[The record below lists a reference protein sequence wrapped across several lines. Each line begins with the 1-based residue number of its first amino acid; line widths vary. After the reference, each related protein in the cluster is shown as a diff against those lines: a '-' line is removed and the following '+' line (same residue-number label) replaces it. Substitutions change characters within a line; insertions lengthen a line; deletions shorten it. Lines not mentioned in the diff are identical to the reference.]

1 MDLMKRCRVLLLAGI
16 LALTGA
22 VPVLADYTS
31 WQDPQYDFSKVRT
44 VYMAQLDMSGYRLQN
59 LAKKQ
64 KMVDHF
70 RTRAGKTKLKN
81 AKLVLEPVSQPRAL
95 LPGEKT
101 AEPAAEAKAAQEQAL
116 EKQLAPAISGTEGQ
130 VTIPQAALD
139 VKADVYILPRLDC
152 CAVSSYLV
160 PAHTEWVTD
169 EIPESWRDDRG
180 HWHTYY
186 HEVTYP
192 QYYPDYYVPYT
203 SVSLQ
208 FQWFDTKT
216 GKLVASS
223 QDARDRGSENN
234 PMDIYDRILDRFFKN
249 MRSTLNK

>member
-1 MDLMKRCRVLLLAGI
+1 MDLMKRCRILLLAGC
-16 LALTGA
+16 LALGGA
-22 VPVLADYTS
+22 VPALADYTS
-31 WQDPQYDFSKVRT
+31 WQDPQYEFSKVRT
-44 VYMAQLDMSGYRLQN
+44 VYMAQMDMSGYGLQN

-70 RTRAGKTKLKN
+70 RTRAAKAKLKT

-95 LPGEKT
+95 LPGEKPAVPEKET
-101 AEPAAEAKAAQEQAL
+101 EPARQQAP
-116 EKQLAPAISGTEGQ
+116 EKQPEARDEGQ

-139 VKADVYILPRLDC
+139 AKADLYILPRMDY

-160 PAHTEWVTD
+160 PAHTEWRTD
-169 EIPESWRDDRG
+169 EIPESWRDDHG
-180 HWHTYY
+180 HWHTFYRT
-186 HEVTYP
+186 VTYP
-192 QYYPDYYVPYT
+192 EYYPDSYVPYT
-203 SVSLQ
+203 AVSIQ

-223 QDARDRGSENN
+223 QDARARGSENN

-249 MRSTLNK
+249 MKTTLNK

>member
-1 MDLMKRCRVLLLAGI
+1 MDLMKRCRVLLLAGC

-22 VPVLADYTS
+22 VPALADYTS
-31 WQDPQYDFSKVRT
+31 WQDPQYDFSNVKT
-44 VYMAQLDMSGYRLQN
+44 VYMAQMDMSGYGLQN

-70 RTRAGKTKLKN
+70 NTRAAKTKLKK
-81 AKLVLEPVSQPRAL
+81 AKLVVEPVSQPRAL
-95 LPGEKT
+95 LPGEKPAVPEKE
-101 AEPAAEAKAAQEQAL
+101 AEPARQQAL
-116 EKQLAPAISGTEGQ
+116 EKQLEPSKTNDATQ

-139 VKADVYILPRLDC
+139 AKADVYILPRMDS

-160 PAHTEWVTD
+160 PAHTEWRTD
-169 EIPESWRDDRG
+169 EIPESWRDDDG
-180 HWHTYY
+180 HWHTFYRT
-186 HEVTYP
+186 VTYP
-192 QYYPDYYVPYT
+192 EYYPDSYVLYT
-203 SVSLQ
+203 AVSVQ

-223 QDARDRGSENN
+223 QDARARGSENN

-249 MRSTLNK
+249 MKTILNK

>member
-1 MDLMKRCRVLLLAGI
+1 MDLMKRCRVLLLAGC

-22 VPVLADYTS
+22 VPALADYTS
-31 WQDPQYDFSKVRT
+31 WQDPQYDFSNVKT
-44 VYMAQLDMSGYRLQN
+44 VYMAQMDMSGYGLQN

-70 RTRAGKTKLKN
+70 NTRAAKTKLKK
-81 AKLVLEPVSQPRAL
+81 AKLVVEPVSQPRAL
-95 LPGEKT
+95 LPGEKPAVPEKE
-101 AEPAAEAKAAQEQAL
+101 AELARQQAL
-116 EKQLAPAISGTEGQ
+116 EKQLEPSKTNDATQ

-139 VKADVYILPRLDC
+139 AKADVYILPRMDS

-160 PAHTEWVTD
+160 PAHTEWRTD
-169 EIPESWRDDRG
+169 EIPESWRDDDG
-180 HWHTYY
+180 HWHTFYRT
-186 HEVTYP
+186 VTYP
-192 QYYPDYYVPYT
+192 EYYPDSYVPYT
-203 SVSLQ
+203 AVSVQ

-223 QDARDRGSENN
+223 QDARARGSENN

-249 MRSTLNK
+249 MKTILNK

>member
-1 MDLMKRCRVLLLAGI
+1 MDLMKRCRVLLLAGC

-22 VPVLADYTS
+22 VPALADYTS
-31 WQDPQYDFSKVRT
+31 WQDPQYDFSNVKT
-44 VYMAQLDMSGYRLQN
+44 VYMAQMDMSGYGLQN

-70 RTRAGKTKLKN
+70 NTRAAKTKLKK
-81 AKLVLEPVSQPRAL
+81 AKLVVEPVSQPRAL
-95 LPGEKT
+95 LPGEKPAVPEKE
-101 AEPAAEAKAAQEQAL
+101 AEPARQQAL
-116 EKQLAPAISGTEGQ
+116 EKQLEPSKTNDATQ

-139 VKADVYILPRLDC
+139 AKADVYILPRMDS

-160 PAHTEWVTD
+160 SAHTEWRTD
-169 EIPESWRDDRG
+169 EIPESWRDDDG
-180 HWHTYY
+180 HWHTFYRT
-186 HEVTYP
+186 VTYP
-192 QYYPDYYVPYT
+192 EYYPDSYVPYT
-203 SVSLQ
+203 AVSVQ

-223 QDARDRGSENN
+223 QDARARGSENN

-249 MRSTLNK
+249 MKTILNK

>member
-1 MDLMKRCRVLLLAGI
+1 MDLIKRCRVLLLAGC

-22 VPVLADYTS
+22 VPALADYTS
-31 WQDPQYDFSKVRT
+31 WQDPQYDFSKVKT
-44 VYMAQLDMSGYRLQN
+44 VYMAQLDMSGYRMQN
-59 LAKKQ
+59 TAKKQ

-70 RTRAGKTKLKN
+70 NTKAAKTKLKK
-81 AKLVLEPVSQPRAL
+81 AKLVVEPVSQPRAL
-95 LPGEKT
+95 LPGEKKADT
-101 AEPAAEAKAAQEQAL
+101 AATAKTAQQQAL
-116 EKQLAPAISGTEGQ
+116 EKQLETTDSTQ

-139 VKADVYILPRLDC
+139 AKADVYILPRLDY

-169 EIPESWRDDRG
+169 EIPESWRDDHG

-186 HEVTYP
+186 HEIAYP

-223 QDARDRGSENN
+223 QDARARGSENN

-249 MRSTLNK
+249 LKTTLNQ

>member
-1 MDLMKRCRVLLLAGI
+1 MDLMKRCRVLLLAGC

-22 VPVLADYTS
+22 VPALADYTS
-31 WQDPQYDFSKVRT
+31 WQDPQYDFSNVKT
-44 VYMAQLDMSGYRLQN
+44 VYMAQMDMSGYGLQN

-70 RTRAGKTKLKN
+70 NTRAAKTKLKK
-81 AKLVLEPVSQPRAL
+81 AKLVVEPVSQPRAL
-95 LPGEKT
+95 LPGEKPAVPEKE
-101 AEPAAEAKAAQEQAL
+101 AEPARQQAM
-116 EKQLAPAISGTEGQ
+116 EKQLEPSKTNDATQ

-139 VKADVYILPRLDC
+139 AKADVYILPRMDS

-160 PAHTEWVTD
+160 PAHTEWRTD
-169 EIPESWRDDRG
+169 EIPESWRDDDG
-180 HWHTYY
+180 HWHTFYRT
-186 HEVTYP
+186 VTYP
-192 QYYPDYYVPYT
+192 EYYPDSYVPYT
-203 SVSLQ
+203 AVSVQ

-223 QDARDRGSENN
+223 QDARARGSENN

-249 MRSTLNK
+249 MKTILNK

>member
-1 MDLMKRCRVLLLAGI
+1 MDLMKRCRVLLLAGC

-22 VPVLADYTS
+22 VPALADYTS
-31 WQDPQYDFSKVRT
+31 WQDPQYDFSNVKT
-44 VYMAQLDMSGYRLQN
+44 VYMAQMDMSGYGLQN

-70 RTRAGKTKLKN
+70 NTRAAKTKLKK
-81 AKLVLEPVSQPRAL
+81 AKLVVEPVSQPRAL
-95 LPGEKT
+95 LPGEKPAVPEKE
-101 AEPAAEAKAAQEQAL
+101 AEPARQQAL
-116 EKQLAPAISGTEGQ
+116 EKQLEPSKTNDATQ

-139 VKADVYILPRLDC
+139 AKADVYILPRMDS

-160 PAHTEWVTD
+160 PAHTEWRTD
-169 EIPESWRDDRG
+169 EIPESWRDDDG
-180 HWHTYY
+180 HGHTFYRT
-186 HEVTYP
+186 VTYP
-192 QYYPDYYVPYT
+192 EYYPDSYVPYT
-203 SVSLQ
+203 AVSVQ

-223 QDARDRGSENN
+223 QDARARGSENN

-249 MRSTLNK
+249 MKTILNK

>member
-31 WQDPQYDFSKVRT
+31 WQDPQYDFSKVKT

-81 AKLVLEPVSQPRAL
+81 AKLVLEPVTQPRAL
-95 LPGEKT
+95 LPGDKKADTDKT
-101 AEPAAEAKAAQEQAL
+101 GQTAQLQAL
-116 EKQLAPAISGTEGQ
+116 EKQLGTRDEAQ

-139 VKADVYILPRLDC
+139 AKADVYILPRLDC

-223 QDARDRGSENN
+223 QYARARGSENN
-234 PMDIYDRILDRFFKN
+234 PMDMYDRILDRFFKN
-249 MRSTLNK
+249 MKMTLNP

>member
-1 MDLMKRCRVLLLAGI
+1 MDLMKRCRVLLLAGY

-22 VPVLADYTS
+22 VPALADYTS

-44 VYMAQLDMSGYRLQN
+44 VYMAQMDMSGYGLQN

-70 RTRAGKTKLKN
+70 NTRAAKTKLKK
-81 AKLVLEPVSQPRAL
+81 AKLVVEPVSQPRAL
-95 LPGEKT
+95 LPGEKPAVPEKGTET
-101 AEPAAEAKAAQEQAL
+101 ARQQAL
-116 EKQLAPAISGTEGQ
+116 EKQLEPSKINDATQ

-139 VKADVYILPRLDC
+139 AKADLYILPRMDY

-160 PAHTEWVTD
+160 PAHTEWRTD
-169 EIPESWRDDRG
+169 EIPESWRDDDG
-180 HWHTYY
+180 HWHTFYRT
-186 HEVTYP
+186 VTYP
-192 QYYPDYYVPYT
+192 EYYPDSYVPYT
-203 SVSLQ
+203 AVSVQ

-223 QDARDRGSENN
+223 QDARARGSENN

-249 MRSTLNK
+249 MKTTLNK

>member
-1 MDLMKRCRVLLLAGI
+1 MDLMKRCRVLLLAGC

-22 VPVLADYTS
+22 VPALADYTS
-31 WQDPQYDFSKVRT
+31 WQDPQYEFSKVRT
-44 VYMAQLDMSGYRLQN
+44 VYMAQMDMSGYGLQN

-70 RTRAGKTKLKN
+70 NTRAAKTKLKK
-81 AKLVLEPVSQPRAL
+81 AKLVVEPVSQPRAL
-95 LPGEKT
+95 LPGEKPAVPEKE
-101 AEPAAEAKAAQEQAL
+101 AEPARQQAL
-116 EKQLAPAISGTEGQ
+116 EKQLEPSKTNDATQ

-139 VKADVYILPRLDC
+139 AKADVYILPRMDS

-160 PAHTEWVTD
+160 PAHTEWRTD
-169 EIPESWRDDRG
+169 EIPESWRDDDG
-180 HWHTYY
+180 HWHTFYRT
-186 HEVTYP
+186 VTYP
-192 QYYPDYYVPYT
+192 EYYPDSYVPYT
-203 SVSLQ
+203 AVSVQ

-223 QDARDRGSENN
+223 QDARARGSENN

-249 MRSTLNK
+249 MKTILNK

>member
-1 MDLMKRCRVLLLAGI
+1 MDLMKRCRVLLLAGC
-16 LALTGA
+16 LALTGT
-22 VPVLADYTS
+22 VPALADYTS
-31 WQDPQYDFSKVRT
+31 WRDPQYDFSKVRT
-44 VYMAQLDMSGYRLQN
+44 VYMAQMDMSGYRMQN
-59 LAKKQ
+59 TAKKQ

-70 RTRAGKTKLKN
+70 RTRAGKTKLRN

-95 LPGEKT
+95 LPGEKP
-101 AEPAAEAKAAQEQAL
+101 AEPAAAAKTDQQQAL
-116 EKQLAPAISGTEGQ
+116 EKQLETTDSTQ

-139 VKADVYILPRLDC
+139 AKADVYILPRLDD

-169 EIPESWRDDRG
+169 EIPESWRDDHG
-180 HWHTYY
+180 HWHTFY
-186 HEVTYP
+186 HEITYP
-192 QYYPDYYVPYT
+192 QYYPDYYVPCT

-249 MRSTLNK
+249 MKSTLNK

>member
-1 MDLMKRCRVLLLAGI
+1 MELMKRCRVLLLAGC

-22 VPVLADYTS
+22 IPAQADYTS
-31 WQDPQYDFSKVRT
+31 WQDPQYDFSKVKT
-44 VYMAQLDMSGYRLQN
+44 VYMANLDMSGYRLQN
-59 LAKKQ
+59 MAKKQ

-70 RTRAGKTKLKN
+70 RTKAAKEKLKT
-81 AKLVLEPVSQPRAL
+81 AKLVLEPVTQPRAL
-95 LPGEKT
+95 LPGEKPAT
-101 AEPAAEAKAAQEQAL
+101 AAADAKTAQQQAL
-116 EKQLAPAISGTEGQ
+116 EKQLEPSTQSTDEP

-139 VKADVYILPRLDC
+139 AKADVYILPRMNY

-160 PAHTEWVTD
+160 PAHTEWVVD

-186 HEVTYP
+186 HEVSYP
-192 QYYPDYYVPYT
+192 EYYPDYYVPYT

-223 QDARDRGSENN
+223 QDARARGSENN

-249 MRSTLNK
+249 MKTTLNK

>member
-1 MDLMKRCRVLLLAGI
+1 MDLMKRCRVLLLAGC

-22 VPVLADYTS
+22 VPALADYTS
-31 WQDPQYDFSKVRT
+31 WQDPQYDFSNVKT
-44 VYMAQLDMSGYRLQN
+44 VYMAQMDMSGYGLQN

-70 RTRAGKTKLKN
+70 NTRAAKTKLKK
-81 AKLVLEPVSQPRAL
+81 AKLVVEPVSQPRAL
-95 LPGEKT
+95 LPGEKPAVPEKE
-101 AEPAAEAKAAQEQAL
+101 AEPARQQAL
-116 EKQLAPAISGTEGQ
+116 EKQLEPSKTNDATQ

-139 VKADVYILPRLDC
+139 AKADVYILPRMDS

-160 PAHTEWVTD
+160 PAHTEWRTD
-169 EIPESWRDDRG
+169 EIPESWRDDDG
-180 HWHTYY
+180 HWHTFYRT
-186 HEVTYP
+186 VTYP
-192 QYYPDYYVPYT
+192 EYYPDSYVPYT
-203 SVSLQ
+203 AVSVQ

-223 QDARDRGSENN
+223 QDARARGSENN

-249 MRSTLNK
+249 MKTILNK

>member
-1 MDLMKRCRVLLLAGI
+1 MDLMKRCRALLLAGC

-22 VPVLADYTS
+22 VPALADYTS
-31 WQDPQYDFSKVRT
+31 WQDPQYDFSNVKT
-44 VYMAQLDMSGYRLQN
+44 VYMAQMDMSGYGLQN

-70 RTRAGKTKLKN
+70 NTRTAKTKLKK
-81 AKLVLEPVSQPRAL
+81 AKLVVEPVSQPRAL
-95 LPGEKT
+95 LPGEKPAVPEKE
-101 AEPAAEAKAAQEQAL
+101 AEPARQQAL
-116 EKQLAPAISGTEGQ
+116 EKQLEPSKTNDATQ

-139 VKADVYILPRLDC
+139 AKADVYILPRMDS

-160 PAHTEWVTD
+160 PAHTEWRTD
-169 EIPESWRDDRG
+169 EIPESWRDDDG
-180 HWHTYY
+180 HWHTFYRT
-186 HEVTYP
+186 VTYP
-192 QYYPDYYVPYT
+192 EYYPDSYVPYT
-203 SVSLQ
+203 AVSVQ

-223 QDARDRGSENN
+223 QDARARGSENN

-249 MRSTLNK
+249 MKTILNK

>member
-1 MDLMKRCRVLLLAGI
+1 MDLMKRCRVLLLAGC

-22 VPVLADYTS
+22 VPALADYTS
-31 WQDPQYDFSKVRT
+31 WQDPQYDFSNVKT
-44 VYMAQLDMSGYRLQN
+44 VYMAQMDMSGYELQN

-70 RTRAGKTKLKN
+70 NTRAAKTKLKK
-81 AKLVLEPVSQPRAL
+81 AKLVVEPVSQPRAL
-95 LPGEKT
+95 LPGEKPAVPEKE
-101 AEPAAEAKAAQEQAL
+101 AEPARQQAL
-116 EKQLAPAISGTEGQ
+116 EKQLEPSKTNDATQ

-139 VKADVYILPRLDC
+139 AKADVYILPRMDS

-160 PAHTEWVTD
+160 PAHTEWRTD
-169 EIPESWRDDRG
+169 EIPESWRDDDG
-180 HWHTYY
+180 HWHTFYRT
-186 HEVTYP
+186 VTYP
-192 QYYPDYYVPYT
+192 EYYPDSYVPYT
-203 SVSLQ
+203 AVSVQ

-223 QDARDRGSENN
+223 QDARARGSENN

-249 MRSTLNK
+249 MKTILNK

>member
-1 MDLMKRCRVLLLAGI
+1 MDLMKRCRVLLLAGC

-22 VPVLADYTS
+22 VPALADYTS
-31 WQDPQYDFSKVRT
+31 WQDPQYDFSNVKT
-44 VYMAQLDMSGYRLQN
+44 VYMAQLDMSGYRMQN
-59 LAKKQ
+59 QAKKQ

-70 RTRAGKTKLKN
+70 NTRAAKTKLKK
-81 AKLVLEPVSQPRAL
+81 AKLVVEPVNQPRAL
-95 LPGEKT
+95 LPGEKPADTNAAAKT
-101 AEPAAEAKAAQEQAL
+101 AQQKAL
-116 EKQLAPAISGTEGQ
+116 EKQLEPSKTNDVTQ

-139 VKADVYILPRLDC
+139 AKADVYILPRLDY

-160 PAHTEWVTD
+160 PAHTEWVMD

-186 HEVTYP
+186 HEITYP

-223 QDARDRGSENN
+223 QDARARGSENN

-249 MRSTLNK
+249 MKTTLNK

>member
-1 MDLMKRCRVLLLAGI
+1 MDLMKRCRVLLLAGC

-22 VPVLADYTS
+22 VPALADYTS
-31 WQDPQYDFSKVRT
+31 WQDPQYDFSNVKT
-44 VYMAQLDMSGYRLQN
+44 VYMAQMDMSGYGLQN

-70 RTRAGKTKLKN
+70 NTRAAKTKLKK
-81 AKLVLEPVSQPRAL
+81 AKLVVEPVSQPRTL
-95 LPGEKT
+95 LPGEKPAVPEKE
-101 AEPAAEAKAAQEQAL
+101 AEPARQQAL
-116 EKQLAPAISGTEGQ
+116 EKQLEPSKTNDATQ

-139 VKADVYILPRLDC
+139 AKADVYILPRMDS

-160 PAHTEWVTD
+160 PAHTEWRTD
-169 EIPESWRDDRG
+169 EIPESWRDDDG
-180 HWHTYY
+180 HWHTFYRT
-186 HEVTYP
+186 VTYP
-192 QYYPDYYVPYT
+192 EYYPDSYVPYT
-203 SVSLQ
+203 AVSVQ

-223 QDARDRGSENN
+223 QDARARGSENN

-249 MRSTLNK
+249 MKTILNK

>member
-22 VPVLADYTS
+22 APALADYTS
-31 WQDPQYDFSKVRT
+31 WQDPQYDFSKVKT

-81 AKLVLEPVSQPRAL
+81 AKLVLEPVTQPRAL
-95 LPGEKT
+95 LPGDKKADTDKT
-101 AEPAAEAKAAQEQAL
+101 EQTAQLQAR
-116 EKQLAPAISGTEGQ
+116 EKQLGTRDEAQ

-139 VKADVYILPRLDC
+139 AKADVYILPRLDC

-223 QDARDRGSENN
+223 QDARARGSENN
-234 PMDIYDRILDRFFKN
+234 PMDMYDRILDRFFKN
-249 MRSTLNK
+249 MKMTLNP

>member
-1 MDLMKRCRVLLLAGI
+1 MDLMKRCRVLLLAGC

-22 VPVLADYTS
+22 VPALADYTS
-31 WQDPQYDFSKVRT
+31 WQDPQYDFSNVKT
-44 VYMAQLDMSGYRLQN
+44 VYMAQMDMSGYGLQN

-70 RTRAGKTKLKN
+70 NTRTAKTKLKK
-81 AKLVLEPVSQPRAL
+81 AKLVVEPVSQPRAL
-95 LPGEKT
+95 LPGEKPAVPEKE
-101 AEPAAEAKAAQEQAL
+101 AEPARQQAL
-116 EKQLAPAISGTEGQ
+116 EKQLEPSKTNDATQ

-139 VKADVYILPRLDC
+139 AKADVYILPRMDS

-160 PAHTEWVTD
+160 PAHTEWRTD
-169 EIPESWRDDRG
+169 EIPESWRDDDG
-180 HWHTYY
+180 HWHTFYRT
-186 HEVTYP
+186 VTYP
-192 QYYPDYYVPYT
+192 EYYPDSYVPYT
-203 SVSLQ
+203 AVSVQ

-223 QDARDRGSENN
+223 QDARARGSENN

-249 MRSTLNK
+249 MKTILNK